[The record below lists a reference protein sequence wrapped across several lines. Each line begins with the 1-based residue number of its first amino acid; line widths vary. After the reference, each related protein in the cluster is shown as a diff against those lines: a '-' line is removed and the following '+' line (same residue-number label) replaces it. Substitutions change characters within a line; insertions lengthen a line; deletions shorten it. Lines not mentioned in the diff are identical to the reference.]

1 MKLVQWNSIDF
12 CEVSTNASIVLY
24 CFVLYIYIAVHTTVY
39 LYSSAH
45 QSEALPVQE
54 TQREESSLERMK
66 IGNWSPVNKV
76 DRVDSLEGRSWVQS
90 EGPMIAK
97 DRV

>member
-1 MKLVQWNSIDF
+1 MPVLY
-12 CEVSTNASIVLY
+12 CIVLY
-24 CFVLYIYIAVHTTVY
+24 CIVSIH

-76 DRVDSLEGRSWVQS
+76 DRVDSIEGRSWFQS